1 MKQPL
6 IFYKAQIF
14 LLKYR
19 IIWYDYVVAY
29 FKNSMQRA
37 MPLKELICLA
47 GKNKVQI
54 RIGGKDYTLVGIEAE
69 EYIQKVGLYIDKKIN
84 EITRSNSL
92 LSTSMASILAAVN
105 VADDFFKSHENEKR
119 LEDEL
124 ARACEELEKLRREN
138 ESLLE
143 SNSNL
148 ISRNTLLQL
157 ELAKREAELS
167 EVRASLERT
176 SRKKEPGYEEG

>member
-1 MKQPL
+1 M
-6 IFYKAQIF
+6 
-14 LLKYR
+14 
-19 IIWYDYVVAY
+19 
-29 FKNSMQRA
+29 
-37 MPLKELICLA
+37 A
-47 GKNKVQI
+47 GKNKVHI

-69 EYIQKVGLYIDKKIN
+69 EYIQRVGLYIDKKIN

-105 VADDFFKSHENEKR
+105 VADDFFKSRENEKR

-124 ARACEELEKLRREN
+124 ERACEELEKLRHEN
-138 ESLLE
+138 ERLLE
-143 SNSNL
+143 SNSNI

-176 SRKKEPGYEEG
+176 SRKKESGYEEG